1 MRSIP
6 FLNDFNLFKCWVN
19 LDKNKILNE
28 TDAESWE
35 NLILP
40 TKSRNADMR

>member
-1 MRSIP
+1 MRSIT
-6 FLNDFNLFKCWVN
+6 FLNDFNLFKYWVN

-35 NLILP
+35 NFNIA
-40 TKSRNADMR
+40 N